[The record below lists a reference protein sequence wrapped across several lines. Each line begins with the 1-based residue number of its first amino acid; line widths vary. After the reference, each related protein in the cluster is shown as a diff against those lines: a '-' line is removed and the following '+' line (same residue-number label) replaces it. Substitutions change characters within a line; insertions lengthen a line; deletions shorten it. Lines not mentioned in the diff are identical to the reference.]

1 MEQYVLDSYAI
12 LAYLNDEPSAQDVED
27 ILQSALSGQAMACM
41 SWINLGE
48 VYYRLQRVYDRQIA
62 RQAVEIIKAW
72 PIELLQAEEQLTMM
86 AGDIKARYRL
96 SYADAFAAATAVN
109 TRGVLLT
116 GDFEFKPLENQVIKI
131 KWLKPNHN
139 KF

>member
-1 MEQYVLDSYAI
+1 VEQYILDSYAI
-12 LAYLNDEPSAQDVED
+12 LAYLNDEPAAQDVED
-27 ILQSALSGQAMACM
+27 ILRAAWDKQVTIYM

-48 VYYRLQRVYDRQIA
+48 VYYRLQRVYNRQTA

-72 PIELLQAEEQLTMM
+72 PIRLMQAEEQVTMM

-109 TRGVLLT
+109 TRGILLT
-116 GDFEFKPLENQVIKI
+116 GDPEFKPLENHIIRI
-131 KWLKPNHN
+131 KWLKPNQY
-139 KF
+139 KV

>member
-27 ILQSALSGQAMACM
+27 ILQLALNSQVMAYM

-116 GDFEFKPLENQVIKI
+116 GDPEFKQLENDVIKI
-131 KWLKPNHN
+131 KWLKP
-139 KF
+139 KLS